1 MVKHISAMH
10 LLPVHGAIDYKVR
23 QRRPKV
29 DNMLKKVVIYI
40 NWSMKK
46 FAENQN
52 RKSNSSLLHFF
63 IKLDM
68 T

>member
-1 MVKHISAMH
+1 MHKSAMH
-10 LLPVHGAIDYKVR
+10 LLPVHSAINYRAR

-40 NWSMKK
+40 NWSMTK

-52 RKSNSSLLHFF
+52 RKSNSSLFRFF